1 MNSFS
6 GGKFSPLSAFPL
18 IKANHP
24 DVAGRPHS
32 NTSNYQVKPSVY
44 L

>member
-18 IKANHP
+18 IKVNHP

-32 NTSNYQVKPSVY
+32 NTFNDQVKSSFY